1 MQSPEELAREKID
14 KLLTE
19 CGWIIQ
25 NRSTINLSA
34 SRGIAIREALL
45 KDRDEVDYLLFVD
58 GKAIGTVEAKPE
70 GFTLTGVEEQ
80 SGKYGKGLLDIYP
93 KWREPLPFAY
103 ESTGV
108 ETQFT
113 NQLDP
118 SPKSQNVFAF
128 HKPETLLDWVQSE
141 TQLNTRL
148 AALPTTDQM
157 PTTNLWSAQIEA
169 IRNLEKS
176 LAANKRRALIQMATG
191 SGKTYTAVNFVYRLI
206 KLAGARR
213 VLFLVD
219 RGNLGD
225 QTLKD
230 WSSSDKTLS
239 EGKARRVSAGSAN
252 QFQQFVTPNDGRK
265 FTELYNVQHLQS
277 AQLDRV
283 SRVCISTIQRLY
295 SMLRGEEIDAEID
308 ERSGYELRESLWK
321 QPPPVVYNP
330 NVPIET
336 FDFIIT
342 DECHRSIYN
351 LWRQVLE
358 YFDAY
363 LIGLTA
369 TPSKQTI
376 GFFNK
381 NLVMEYGHEHAV
393 TDNVNVPYDVYK
405 IDTEITTGGSRVEKG
420 FYVDKRDRLTRKV
433 RWEQLDEDLAY
444 APNEL
449 DRAVVAPD
457 QIRTV
462 IRAFRDRLF
471 TEIFPGRTVVP
482 KTLIFA
488 KDDSHADDIVKIV
501 REEFDKGN
509 DFCQKITYRTTG
521 ASPKELIQRFR
532 NSPNPRI
539 AVTVDMIATGTDIKP
554 LEIVMFMR
562 SVKSRSFFEQMK
574 GRGVRVISDTDF
586 QSVTPDAK
594 TKTHFVIVDAVG
606 VCERDKTDSRPLE
619 QKPSVPLEKLMEHI
633 AIGAREPELLS
644 SLAGRLIRLEK
655 RIEPDVR
662 AEVEK
667 LSGGKTLSNIARDL
681 LDAIDPDKIEEHG
694 GTSSV
699 SSQEFI
705 KTAVAPIATN
715 PELRNKI
722 LAIQRAADQTIDTV
736 SQDKLLF
743 AGADAK
749 TSEAARD
756 TIRSFRD
763 YIEQHKA
770 EIEALQILYSRP
782 FKKRLTEE
790 SLRELEAKLKP
801 KFGPQP
807 VPRIWN
813 AFEKNCSR
821 GSVSRA
827 SQTRRFT
834 DLVSLVRTAIEPTT
848 PLEPFDE
855 HVRKRFA
862 TWLEGKRK
870 AGISFSSDQLA
881 WLEKMRDYI
890 SASGSVDRE

>member
-1 MQSPEELAREKID
+1 MQKPEDRAREKID
-14 KLLTE
+14 ASLKQ
-19 CGWIIQ
+19 CGWILQ
-25 NRSTINLSA
+25 DRSTINLSA
-34 SRGIAIREALL
+34 GQGIAIREALL
-45 KDRDEVDYLLFVD
+45 KNRDEADYLLFVG

-70 GFTLTGVEEQ
+70 GYTLTGVEEQ

-93 KWREPLPFAY
+93 KWCEPLPFAY
-103 ESTGV
+103 ESTGT
-108 ETQFT
+108 ETRFT
-113 NQLDP
+113 NRLDP
-118 SPKSQNVFAF
+118 APTSRNVFAF
-128 HKPETLLDWVQSE
+128 HKPETLLAYLE
-141 TQLNTRL
+141 PEHQLNTRL
-148 AALPTTDQM
+148 ADLLTTDQM
-157 PTTNLWSAQIEA
+157 PKSNLWSAQIEA

-225 QTLKD
+225 QTLK
-230 WSSSDKTLS
+230 
-239 EGKARRVSAGSAN
+239 E
-252 QFQQFVTPNDGRK
+252 FQQFVTPDDGRK

-295 SMLRGEEIDAEID
+295 SMLRGEEIDPEID

-405 IDTEITTGGSRVEKG
+405 IDTEITAAGSRVEKG

-462 IRAFRDRLF
+462 IRTFRDRIF
-471 TEIFPGRTVVP
+471 TEIFPGRTAVP

-488 KDDSHADDIVKIV
+488 KDDSQADDIVKII

-521 ASPKELIQRFR
+521 ARPQDLIQKFR
-532 NSPNPRI
+532 NSPLPRI

-655 RIEPDVR
+655 RIESDVR

-681 LDAIDPDKIEEHG
+681 LDAIDPDKVEHASRLLPEDRKPEAYA
-694 GTSSV
+694 TLAA
-699 SSQEFI
+699 
-705 KTAVAPIATN
+705 TAVAPIAAN
-715 PELRNKI
+715 PDLRNKI

-756 TIRSFRD
+756 TVKSFRD

-801 KFGPQP
+801 EFGPQP
-807 VPRIWN
+807 VPTIWH
-813 AFEKNCSR
+813 AFEKGGTRSPSALAKNK
-821 GSVSRA
+821 

-848 PLEPFDE
+848 PLEPFEE
-855 HVRKRFA
+855 HVRQRFDE
-862 TWLEGKRK
+862 WLRAKD
-870 AGISFSSDQLA
+870 AAVS
-881 WLEKMRDYI
+881 
-890 SASGSVDRE
+890 

>member
-1 MQSPEELAREKID
+1 MQKPEDRAREKID
-14 KLLTE
+14 ASLKQ
-19 CGWIIQ
+19 CGWILQ
-25 NRSTINLSA
+25 DRSTINLSA
-34 SRGIAIREALL
+34 GQGIAIREALL
-45 KDRDEVDYLLFVD
+45 KERDEVDYLLFVD

-70 GFTLTGVEEQ
+70 GYTLTGVEEQ

-118 SPKSQNVFAF
+118 SPKSRNVFAF
-128 HKPETLLDWVQSE
+128 HRPETLPEWVQAPD
-141 TQLNTRL
+141 QLNERL
-148 AALPTTDQM
+148 RDLLISDQM

-219 RGNLGD
+219 RGNIGD
-225 QTLKD
+225 QTLK
-230 WSSSDKTLS
+230 
-239 EGKARRVSAGSAN
+239 E
-252 QFQQFVTPNDGRK
+252 FQQFVTPDDGRK

-295 SMLRGEEIDAEID
+295 SMLRGEEIDPEID

-462 IRAFRDRLF
+462 IRTFRDRLF
-471 TEIFPGRTVVP
+471 TDIFPGRTVVP

-662 AEVEK
+662 VAVEK
-667 LSGGKTLSNIARDL
+667 LSGGKSLTNIARDL
-681 LDAIDPDKIEEHG
+681 LDAIDPDKIESLG
-694 GTSSV
+694 GTTSV

-705 KTAVAPIATN
+705 QKSVAPIATN
-715 PELRNKI
+715 PDLRNKI

-749 TSEAARD
+749 TTEAARD
-756 TIRSFRD
+756 TIKSFRE

-801 KFGPQP
+801 EFGPQP
-807 VPRIWN
+807 VPKLWN
-813 AFEKNCSR
+813 AFETGRDGSPSR
-821 GSVSRA
+821 PTNR

-834 DLVSLVRTAIEPTT
+834 DLVSLVRTAIEQ
-848 PLEPFDE
+848 EPILQPFEE
-855 HVRKRFA
+855 HVRQRFA
-862 TWLEGKRK
+862 
-870 AGISFSSDQLA
+870 A
-881 WLEKMRDYI
+881 WLEEKRG
-890 SASGSVDRE
+890 SGTTFS